1 MLQNHANSIYLTCT
15 SLYENVQGNSG
26 TDKIHWSCRRQDK
39 SQAPAPSPQTPSW
52 SEKEP
57 QQIVV
62 GFSVTFRQQLFQM
75 NFRLYLEEH
84 LSRKHML
91 STVVNYLHALIGE
104 LQDLGLSSFFFF
116 SSATQQWNP
125 RFISSVL
132 SWERCFQET
141 IPQTQMHFPSAL
153 HSPLCN
159 FFPTSFLTKIPH
171 SSCFHHLNY
180 YLRSQE
186 IYSLQTSSCMKTKHK
201 GNLQAWP
208 SCWSHLLQNS
218 EAPKSIPGLRPWEK
232 RWYREEKKFVFLL
245 MPRFSLFNYHTLQW
259 L

>member
-104 LQDLGLSSFFFF
+104 LQDLGLSFFFF
-116 SSATQQWNP
+116 FFCYSAVKSKIYFFCAELGKRLPRNHPTNP
-125 RFISSVL
+125 NALSLCIAFPFMQLLPNFIPYKDPT
-132 SWERCFQET
+132 FQL
-141 IPQTQMHFPSAL
+141 FP
-153 HSPLCN
+153 
-159 FFPTSFLTKIPH
+159 
-171 SSCFHHLNY
+171 
-180 YLRSQE
+180 
-186 IYSLQTSSCMKTKHK
+186 
-201 GNLQAWP
+201 P
-208 SCWSHLLQNS
+208 S
-218 EAPKSIPGLRPWEK
+218 
-232 RWYREEKKFVFLL
+232 
-245 MPRFSLFNYHTLQW
+245 
-259 L
+259 